1 MLNTLL
7 LAELT
12 EFLFYNKYDVNSYNT
27 GNSRNGY
34 YERSLHTIFGNITIQ
49 IPRDRLDQFQNKLLT
64 LYNRNFDNLEEI
76 IIQLY
81 QKGITTYEIADIIE
95 KMYGSYYSLQTIS
108 NMTQV
113 GAEEMDAFHNRLL
126 PSLFVVVN
134 LDATFITVKRGTA
147 QKEALHVLI
156 GITPSGEKYVI
167 DYDIYPNEITLAYKE
182 LLNHAKQRG
191 LEDILLFVGD

>member
-12 EFLFYNKYDVNSYNT
+12 EFLSYDKYDVNGYNT

-34 YERSLHTIFGNITIQ
+34 YARSLYTSFGNITIQ

-64 LYNRNFDNLEEI
+64 PYNQNFGNLEEM

-95 KMYGSYYSLQTIS
+95 KCMIPIIRYK
-108 NMTQV
+108 
-113 GAEEMDAFHNRLL
+113 
-126 PSLFVVVN
+126 LF
-134 LDATFITVKRGTA
+134 
-147 QKEALHVLI
+147 LI
-156 GITPSGEKYVI
+156 
-167 DYDIYPNEITLAYKE
+167 
-182 LLNHAKQRG
+182 
-191 LEDILLFVGD
+191 